1 MARRLPV
8 IQSQESDDALA
19 AARPRIHW
27 IFIGAGLS
35 VTIWAPLA
43 LVALPLGVR
52 IAAHAIGASPQDLA
66 SGAARLS
73 AGDAALVAVLTASPV
88 VLSYF
93 LGALLSGA
101 LVGRFGGKS
110 GPRIAALGGV
120 AGAAFIA
127 FLGFRPGLGLSVAGI
142 FAVFAML
149 SLSGATAGA
158 IGAVWGTRSRR

>member
-19 AARPRIHW
+19 AARPRVHW
-27 IFIGAGLS
+27 VFIGGGLS

-43 LVALPLGVR
+43 LIGLPLGVR
-52 IAAHAIGASPQDLA
+52 AAAHAVGASREDLA
-66 SGAARLS
+66 TGAAHLS

-93 LGALLSGA
+93 AGALLSGA

-110 GPRIAALGGV
+110 GPREAALGGV
-120 AGAAFIA
+120 VGAVFVSL
-127 FLGFRPGLGLSVAGI
+127 LGFRPGLGLSVAGI
-142 FAVFAML
+142 FAVFTML
-149 SLSGATAGA
+149 SLLGATGGA
-158 IGAVWGTRSRR
+158 MGAAWGTRSRR